1 MLALAGSEGCLESGR
16 VLVARQRRRQIR
28 GGRIQEK
35 KNNFLFLQRVE
46 TKSRI
51 LKMSKVKMHTLKMH
65 MQHELKS

>member
-35 KNNFLFLQRVE
+35 KNNFSFFTTRRDKIANIE
-46 TKSRI
+46 N
-51 LKMSKVKMHTLKMH
+51 
-65 MQHELKS
+65 E